1 MDHRTPRIMILGTRG
16 CPDVQGGIERHVEAL
31 APRLVKRGFAVE
43 VIGRKPYLE
52 GPAFDWQGVHVV
64 PLWAP
69 RQKSLETIV
78 HTAIGL
84 GRALVTRPDI
94 VHIHGIG
101 PALLAPLARL
111 MGLRVAITHHGYNY
125 EHAKWGL
132 FARLM
137 LRGGERMGMGFANLK
152 LAVSRG
158 IAETMQQRYGGAVHY
173 LPNGVS
179 VDRSGLETETLE
191 RFGLTAGRYVV
202 TVARLVPEK
211 RLEDLIA
218 AYGLLDAPDF
228 KLAIVG
234 GADRPDAYE
243 ARLRAQAAATPGVV
257 MAGFQS
263 GQALASLFGQA
274 GLFVLPSSH
283 EAMPIALLEALAYGV
298 PALASAIPANLEF
311 GLPASDYFA
320 LGDTEA
326 LARAMADRMAHPLS
340 PETRRRTAE
349 AAARRYGWEAVADS
363 LAQHFAGLLPPG
375 RQPDHFT
382 QPAE

>member
-1 MDHRTPRIMILGTRG
+1 MDHRTPRIMVLGTRG

-111 MGLRVAITHHGYNY
+111 MGLRVAVTHHGYNY

-179 VDRSGLETETLE
+179 VDRSGLETETLG

-228 KLAIVG
+228 KLVIVG

-263 GQALASLFGQA
+263 GKALASLFGQA

-340 PETRRRTAE
+340 PETPRRTAE

-363 LAQHFAGLLPPG
+363 LAQYFAGLLPPG
-375 RQPDHFT
+375 RQPDHST

>member
-1 MDHRTPRIMILGTRG
+1 MDQRTPRIMILGTRG

-31 APRLVKRGFAVE
+31 APRLVKRGYSVE
-43 VIGRKPYLE
+43 VIGRKPYLD

-64 PLWAP
+64 PIWAP

-78 HTAIGL
+78 HTGIGL
-84 GRALVTRPDI
+84 LRALVTRPDI

-111 MGLRVAITHHGYNY
+111 MGLKVAITHHGYNY
-125 EHAKWGL
+125 EHAKWGR

-137 LRGGERMGMGFANLK
+137 LRSGERMGMGFADLR

-158 IAETMQQRYGGAVHY
+158 IAEAMQQRYGGAVHY
-173 LPNGVS
+173 LPNGVF
-179 VDRSGLETETLE
+179 VDRTGLETATLA
-191 RFGLTAGRYVV
+191 RFGLVPGRYVV

-218 AYGLLDAPDF
+218 AYGRIEAPDF
-228 KLAIVG
+228 KLVIVG

-243 ARLRAQAAATPGVV
+243 VALRAQAAATPGVV

-283 EAMPIALLEALAYGV
+283 EAMPIALLEAMAHGLPV
-298 PALASAIPANLEF
+298 LASAIPANLEF

-320 LGDTEA
+320 LGDTTA
-326 LARAMADRMAHPLS
+326 LAAAIADRMRHRLDPQAQQQQ
-340 PETRRRTAE
+340 AE
-349 AAARRYGWEAVADS
+349 AVARRYGWDAVADS
-363 LAQHFAGLLPPG
+363 LARHFAGLLPAA
-375 RQPDHFT
+375 RRPDPSA